1 MQGDLNKKIAI
12 LPFYNRFGNLE
23 EDYFG
28 LSLAEEIIN
37 ALIHIP
43 GISVI
48 SHSSS
53 LQYKNSDLEQ
63 LVIGEELKV
72 NSILEGTFSKNGKGV
87 SIQCSLYDI
96 SSKDKIW
103 TGSFDEYL
111 FDINASY
118 TNLITQV
125 VDAIRDNYG
134 HFDFESLFLKNKT
147 ASEDAYDYYLKGKF
161 FRNRWTKEDYEK
173 AITFFEKAVQIDP
186 QFAEAY
192 FELQHCYGFLWT
204 KGWISRS
211 KAFERI
217 KVVTVKGLTLGPRL
231 PEAYLS
237 AAQVDLWSKW
247 DFKPALDKLL
257 DGVRQFPAFIE
268 LQNTLVAAYKIVGQ
282 YDKAEIHSDMCIA
295 LDPNNHFHYYNRGRI
310 YFLKRNYKK
319 AIENLERSISMQ
331 PNFKMGMFDLFE
343 IYLVTGDKEAFD
355 SFTEQYASF
364 EHVPMMKYIFS
375 LKNSAETNFEDD
387 SEAGASG
394 VDGERLL
401 LSTYKVLFQGNHS
414 LAINLIEQG
423 IRAHLSQ
430 FIFIK
435 DNPILDSLK
444 EYDAFNN
451 LMSSVF
457 EIEESE
463 QKKPSRQEPS
473 PKVKQVLSE
482 EQVDYYTKK
491 LEQAYDE
498 GECYL
503 NPSLSLKDVSL
514 EMVIHP
520 NKLSWLINEKFKMN
534 FNEFTNHYRLKAFK
548 ANAFEPSN
556 QHLTILAIAYESGFS
571 SKTSFNSFFKK
582 IEECSPR
589 DWIKNNK

>member
-1 MQGDLNKKIAI
+1 MLLYIF
-12 LPFYNRFGNLE
+12 L
-23 EDYFG
+23 G
-28 LSLAEEIIN
+28 LVLFRT
-37 ALIHIP
+37 
-43 GISVI
+43 V
-48 SHSSS
+48 SS

-237 AAQVDLWSKW
+237 AAQIDLWSKW

-257 DGVRQFPAFIE
+257 DGVRQFPALSSF
-268 LQNTLVAAYKIVGQ
+268 KI
-282 YDKAEIHSDMCIA
+282 
-295 LDPNNHFHYYNRGRI
+295 L
-310 YFLKRNYKK
+310 
-319 AIENLERSISMQ
+319 
-331 PNFKMGMFDLFE
+331 
-343 IYLVTGDKEAFD
+343 
-355 SFTEQYASF
+355 
-364 EHVPMMKYIFS
+364 
-375 LKNSAETNFEDD
+375 
-387 SEAGASG
+387 
-394 VDGERLL
+394 
-401 LSTYKVLFQGNHS
+401 
-414 LAINLIEQG
+414 
-423 IRAHLSQ
+423 
-430 FIFIK
+430 
-435 DNPILDSLK
+435 
-444 EYDAFNN
+444 
-451 LMSSVF
+451 
-457 EIEESE
+457 
-463 QKKPSRQEPS
+463 
-473 PKVKQVLSE
+473 
-482 EQVDYYTKK
+482 
-491 LEQAYDE
+491 
-498 GECYL
+498 
-503 NPSLSLKDVSL
+503 
-514 EMVIHP
+514 
-520 NKLSWLINEKFKMN
+520 
-534 FNEFTNHYRLKAFK
+534 
-548 ANAFEPSN
+548 
-556 QHLTILAIAYESGFS
+556 
-571 SKTSFNSFFKK
+571 
-582 IEECSPR
+582 
-589 DWIKNNK
+589 

>member
-1 MQGDLNKKIAI
+1 M
-12 LPFYNRFGNLE
+12 
-23 EDYFG
+23 
-28 LSLAEEIIN
+28 
-37 ALIHIP
+37 
-43 GISVI
+43 
-48 SHSSS
+48 
-53 LQYKNSDLEQ
+53 
-63 LVIGEELKV
+63 
-72 NSILEGTFSKNGKGV
+72 
-87 SIQCSLYDI
+87 YDI

-103 TGSFDEYL
+103 TGRFDEYL
-111 FDINASY
+111 YDISASY

-173 AITFFEKAVQIDP
+173 AITYFEKAVQIDP
-186 QFAEAY
+186 HFAEAY
-192 FELQHCYGFLWT
+192 YELQHCYGFLWT

-217 KVVTVKGLTLGPRL
+217 KVVTVKGLTLGPKL

-237 AAQVDLWSKW
+237 AAQIDLWSKW
-247 DFKPALDKLL
+247 DFKPAIDKLL

-282 YDKAEIHSDMCIA
+282 YDKAENHSDICIA

-310 YFLKRNYKK
+310 SFLKRDYAK
-319 AIENLERSISMQ
+319 AVENIERSISMQ

-343 IYLVTGDKEAFD
+343 IYLVTGDREAFD

-375 LKNSAETNFEDD
+375 LKNSSETNFEDD

-444 EYDAFNN
+444 EYDAFNDM
-451 LMSSVF
+451 MSSVF
-457 EIEESE
+457 EIEVNE
-463 QKKPSRQEPS
+463 QKKSRSQEPS

-491 LEQAYDE
+491 LEQVYDE

-534 FNEFTNHYRLKAFK
+534 FNEFTNHYRLNAFK

-589 DWIKNNK
+589 DWIKNKK